1 MEGAWT
7 MVRFEFVWFARTRV
21 VGGMREGA
29 CVGSGLEVE
38 AKKTWGRN
46 CSPLTSDACEQG

>member
-1 MEGAWT
+1 M